1 MMNSTLPQIAMIYT
15 NAPSELVEFLPESLD
30 VHYYSSVK
38 KLKKALRSNTPEK
51 IFFHVNDAQ
60 SESDSIEI
68 VDYVRTALASHSS
81 TLVIFVSDTVSTTPS
96 QIINRADVDDVIRLN
111 KEDTTFVQGKIARI
125 IKRISIS
132 KKHLMEKDAQVNMLT
147 SVNRFSHQRQNIQ
160 ALIAS
165 YAEALL
171 QFCGGHSGLVVTP
184 AKVTSVQT
192 SQPSISQN
200 QLDTVDDDTKQ
211 YIINL
216 ALQCKAPVVNLSP
229 ELEPM
234 QALIEIL
241 PNPVASY
248 LVFPL
253 IVYNNNL
260 ASIICFI
267 SEDALDSV
275 STTQLNVM
283 RDASLQL
290 KIILE
295 RRFAE
300 SRMATHY
307 QRLKETL
314 AELQTTQN
322 HLIHAEKMASVGH
335 MAAGIAHEI
344 NNPLAF
350 VISNFDP
357 LDHYV
362 ETLISMVDLH
372 EQLIQSI
379 NEIEQPVNQKLT
391 QSIQSFK
398 QTSDI
403 DFVTEDIKALV
414 HDSKEGLLRVRD
426 IISDLGSYSRKE
438 SLENQLLNLSEV
450 TSETVRMLRYELS
463 DEVEVQL
470 LIDSDIQITS
480 HKGFIQQILAN
491 LVKNAIQAHA
501 TSDKQTQQKIIKVE
515 VTEKTEFVLINVSDN
530 AGGIPE
536 KSRKHVFDPFFT
548 TKDVGK
554 GTGMG
559 LSVCSNLAKKMH
571 GTLTLAPMEES
582 NDLDTTFTL
591 KLPKQVG
598 DE

>member
-1 MMNSTLPQIAMIYT
+1 MVNSNLPQMAMIYT
-15 NAPSELVEFLPESLD
+15 NAPSELAEFLPEGLD
-30 VHYYSSVK
+30 THCYSSAK
-38 KLKKALRSNTPEK
+38 KLKKALRSNTPDK
-51 IFFHVNDAQ
+51 LFFHINDAQ

-68 VDYVRTALASHSS
+68 VHYVRTSLASHSS
-81 TLVIFVSDTVSTTPS
+81 TLVICVSDAVSTTPS
-96 QIINRADVDDVIRLN
+96 EIMNKADVDDVIRLN
-111 KEDTTFVQGKIARI
+111 KEDATFVQRKIARI
-125 IKRISIS
+125 IKRINIS

-184 AKVTSVQT
+184 AKVTCVPT
-192 SQPSISQN
+192 SQPSISPSE
-200 QLDTVDDDTKQ
+200 LEAVDDDTKR

-229 ELEPM
+229 ELAPM
-234 QALIEIL
+234 RALIDIL

-248 LVFPL
+248 FVFPL

-260 ASIICFI
+260 TSIICFI
-267 SEDALDSV
+267 SEEALDSV

-314 AELQTTQN
+314 AELKVTQD

-379 NEIEQPVNQKLT
+379 NEIEQPVSQKLT

-450 TSETVRMLRYELS
+450 TKETVRMLKYELS
-463 DEVEVQL
+463 DDVEVQL
-470 LIDSDIQITS
+470 AIDSDIRITS
-480 HKGFIQQILAN
+480 HKGFIQQIIAN

-501 TSDKQTQQKIIKVE
+501 TSEKQTQHRVIKVSVE
-515 VTEKTEFVLINVSDN
+515 EKSEFVLINVSDN
-530 AGGIPE
+530 AGGIAE

-548 TKDVGK
+548 TKDVGE

-559 LSVCSNLAKKMH
+559 LSVCFNLAKKMQ
-571 GTLTLAPMEES
+571 GTLALAPVDES
-582 NDLDTTFTL
+582 SELDTTFTL

-598 DE
+598 GE

>member
-15 NAPSELVEFLPESLD
+15 NAPSELAEFVPESLD
-30 VHYYSSVK
+30 IHYYSSVK

-51 IFFHVNDAQ
+51 IFFHIIDAQ

-96 QIINRADVDDVIRLN
+96 QIMNKADVDDVIRLN
-111 KEDTTFVQGKIARI
+111 KEDTTFVQRKIARI
-125 IKRISIS
+125 IKRIIIN

-192 SQPSISQN
+192 SQPSISQS

-229 ELEPM
+229 ELEAM

-398 QTSDI
+398 QTSEI

-450 TSETVRMLRYELS
+450 ISETVRMLKYELS

-515 VTEKTEFVLINVSDN
+515 VTEKTECVLINVSDN

>member
-184 AKVTSVQT
+184 AKVTSVQI
-192 SQPSISQN
+192 SQPSICQN

-470 LIDSDIQITS
+470 LIDSDVQITS

-515 VTEKTEFVLINVSDN
+515 VIEKTEFVLINVSDN

>member
-30 VHYYSSVK
+30 IHYYSSVK

-192 SQPSISQN
+192 SQPSISQS

-450 TSETVRMLRYELS
+450 ISETVRMLKYELS

-515 VTEKTEFVLINVSDN
+515 VTEKTECVLINVSDN

>member
-15 NAPSELVEFLPESLD
+15 NAPSELVEILPESLD

-60 SESDSIEI
+60 SESDSIDI

-192 SQPSISQN
+192 SQPSICQN

-450 TSETVRMLRYELS
+450 ISETVRMLKYELS

-515 VTEKTEFVLINVSDN
+515 VTEKTECVLINVSDN